1 VPVSAVRILVVDDFA
16 AWRQS
21 VRSMLQSY
29 AELQIIGE
37 TGDGEA
43 AVRQA
48 AEMRPDLILLDVSL
62 PRLNGIEAA
71 KQIQKLLP
79 TTAILFLS
87 MNHHQEVVRTALN
100 SGAHGYVL
108 KADAQNELRP
118 AIEAVLQGKKFV
130 SSGVRLDKGEGR

>member
-1 VPVSAVRILVVDDFA
+1 MPVSAVRILVADDFA

-48 AEMRPDLILLDVSL
+48 AE
-62 PRLNGIEAA
+62 
-71 KQIQKLLP
+71 
-79 TTAILFLS
+79 
-87 MNHHQEVVRTALN
+87 
-100 SGAHGYVL
+100 
-108 KADAQNELRP
+108 P
-118 AIEAVLQGKKFV
+118 AVTLTYNKK
-130 SSGVRLDKGEGR
+130 